1 MEKKL
6 KEFKVYVAPNYG
18 EKVYEVEAV
27 SELEAELEAIKL
39 HDRGRWES
47 CIVEEKEK
55 ACWVISKQWRLK
67 EWKMRDYNQEI
78 RNRRWGMT
86 RCDWWL
92 RSFW

>member
-55 ACWVISKQWRLK
+55 A
-67 EWKMRDYNQEI
+67 
-78 RNRRWGMT
+78 
-86 RCDWWL
+86 
-92 RSFW
+92 